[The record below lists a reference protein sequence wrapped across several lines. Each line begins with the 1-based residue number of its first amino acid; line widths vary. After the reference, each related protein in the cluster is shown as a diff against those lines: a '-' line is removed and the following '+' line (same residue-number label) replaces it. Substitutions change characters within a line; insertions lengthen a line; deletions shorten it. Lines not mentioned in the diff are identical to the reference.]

1 MAVEP
6 NLKAWQLVDRAVG
19 HQLSVPEFQ
28 RDFVWKPTKTWSW
41 SIQPRAKTLTER

>member
-6 NLKAWQLVDRAVG
+6 NLKAWELVDRAVG

-28 RDFVWKPTKTWSW
+28 RGFVWKPT
-41 SIQPRAKTLTER
+41 QAKAGRFKKVRTLTER